1 MQKDLNKLILIM
13 VNFFWMLTAFFF
25 MADFSIMPTNFKI
38 AAGLNYFI
46 ILMYATIFV
55 FIHKD
60 NLSHNLLKE
69 VD

>member
-1 MQKDLNKLILIM
+1 
-13 VNFFWMLTAFFF
+13 MLTAFFF